1 MHRGGEPLGLSPGN
15 DMRNGACEW
24 KVAVLPKS
32 ERTVII
38 EGNRYLLPLGIKAW
52 PVV

>member
-1 MHRGGEPLGLSPGN
+1 MNRSGEPLGPPPSN
-15 DMRNGACEW
+15 DMRNGACDVE
-24 KVAVLPKS
+24 VAVLPKS

-38 EGNRYLLPLGIKAW
+38 EGNRYFLPVGIKAW